1 MSELY
6 EADIAAWAE
15 QQADALRRRAANEVD
30 WENVAEEIESLA
42 RSDRREIRNRLAV
55 ICEHLLKWA
64 YQPEHRSGSWRG
76 SVVEARDQIV
86 RLVQESP
93 SLRDHPAAVL
103 AEAYPSGR
111 RKAEAETGL
120 VGLPES
126 CPWTIDQV
134 LEHAF
139 WPSPDEGQNPEEQGL
154 SRRR

>member
-1 MSELY
+1 MNKFY

-15 QQADALRRRAANEVD
+15 QQADALRRRTANEVD

-42 RSDRREIRNRLAV
+42 RTDRRVIPNRLAI

-139 WPSPDEGQNPEEQGL
+139 WPSPDEGQNPEERG
-154 SRRR
+154 